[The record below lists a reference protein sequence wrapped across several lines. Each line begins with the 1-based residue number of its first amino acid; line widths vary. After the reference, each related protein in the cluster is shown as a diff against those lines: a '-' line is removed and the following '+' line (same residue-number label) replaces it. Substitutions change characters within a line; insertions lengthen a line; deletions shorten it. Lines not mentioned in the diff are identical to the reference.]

1 MIRRSVM
8 SVIDNSG
15 SPPPGETCEARYR
28 ARMQRRKGAVDARI
42 AAATEQRGVVL
53 VLTGNGKGKSSSAFG
68 MVARALGHGLRV
80 GVVQFIKGRYAT
92 GERAFFRRFPEV
104 SYHAMGEGFTWET
117 QDRERD
123 VRAAAAAWEVAVSML
138 REPSYALIVLDELNI
153 ALRYRYLALESV
165 LEALRSRPAAQHVV
179 ITGRGAPAELIE
191 AADTVTDMRG
201 VKHAFEA
208 GVRAQ
213 RGIEL

>member
-1 MIRRSVM
+1 M
-8 SVIDNSG
+8 SAIDNSDL
-15 SPPPGETCEARYR
+15 PHPGDDAGTRHR
-28 ARMQRRKGAVDARI
+28 VRMQRRKAVVDAQI
-42 AAATEQRGVVL
+42 AAATEERGVLL

-92 GERAFFRRFPEV
+92 GEREFFRRFPEV
-104 SYHAMGEGFTWET
+104 SYHVMGEGFTWET

-123 VRAAAAAWEVAVSML
+123 VRAAAAAWEVAVGML
-138 REPSYALIVLDELNI
+138 RERAYALVVLDELNI
-153 ALRYRYLALESV
+153 ALRYRYLE
-165 LEALRSRPAAQHVV
+165 LEAVIEALHSRPAAQHVV
-179 ITGRGAPAELIE
+179 ITGRGAPVQLIE